1 MEKRLAYVWMPTSYK
16 TCAWLAESR
25 RARTQ
30 REREE
35 MPDNRPKKNAN
46 WCEIVRKGGE
56 HLGT

>member
-1 MEKRLAYVWMPTSYK
+1 
-16 TCAWLAESR
+16 
-25 RARTQ
+25 
-30 REREE
+30 